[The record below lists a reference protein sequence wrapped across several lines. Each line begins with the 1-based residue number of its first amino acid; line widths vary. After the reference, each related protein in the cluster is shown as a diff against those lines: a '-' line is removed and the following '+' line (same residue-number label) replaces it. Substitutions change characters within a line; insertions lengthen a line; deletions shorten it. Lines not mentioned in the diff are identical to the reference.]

1 MSKLYS
7 PLSPEFVNK
16 PGMKSRWGKLYGS
29 ALSLAVSSLAQQS
42 EQFIVL
48 ITSDM
53 PGAQK
58 LKHELS
64 FFLTASPELEI
75 LTLPDWETLA
85 YDQFSPHQDIISE
98 RLATLY
104 HLPRLKKG
112 ILIVPLNTLM
122 HRLMP
127 LDYINNNTL
136 FLNTGM
142 LLDMAEFRRELEKSG
157 YRCVDN
163 VYEHGE
169 FAVRGS
175 IIDLFPMGSELPY
188 RIDLFDDEIET
199 IKHFDLETQR
209 SISHSDSIN
218 MMPAR
223 EFPMD
228 KQAIEFFRE
237 QYRDVFCQQKPGE
250 NNLELTESIIY
261 NNIGQGI
268 SPPGIEY
275 YLPLFFQQTTS
286 LFDYLPNESIIVN
299 FMDLESVTD
308 QFIKDTELRYEQ
320 YRHDTS
326 RPILSPQQLFLKTDE
341 LFAQL
346 KKYPRIICQ
355 SFEFEVSLSNKSAG
369 VYNFAT
375 EKPPALTIDTK
386 KENVMHNLER
396 YLKQSSKDKRRV
408 LFCAETAGRKES
420 LLELLKPY
428 KIYPKNNNSWQEF
441 LSSTA
446 TLGICTTPLDDGMQL
461 TDIALLSESQL
472 YGRQVMQRRRRKAK
486 SRDNDAII
494 NTLAELQIGAPVV
507 HEDNGIGRYL
517 GLQTITLSDETTEF
531 LALEYA
537 GGDKLYVP
545 VAYLHLISRYTGSNP
560 DTAPLHKLGSG
571 QWEKAKRK
579 AKEKIHDVAAE
590 LLEIY
595 ALREAQQG
603 FVYRFNQ
610 QDYHTFVSGFPFEE
624 TPDQQ
629 TAIEAVLEDM
639 TGPKPMDRLICGD
652 VGFGKTEVA
661 MRAAF
666 IAVSGGKQVAIL
678 VPTTLLSRQHTES
691 FQNRFAEW
699 PVKIAGL
706 SRFQNKKEQALILKE
721 IAAGTI
727 DIIIGTHKLLQKDL
741 KYKQLG
747 LVIIDEEHRFG
758 VRQKDRFKQL
768 RSQVDILTLTATP
781 IPRTLNMSL
790 SGIRDFSIIA
800 TPPARRLSIKTFVQ
814 PWNNDTIKEAC
825 QREIMRGGQVFVLH
839 NNVQTIDKKAQ
850 ELEALIP
857 EAKVDVAHG
866 QMKEN
871 QLEHIMADF
880 YHQRFNILVCTTII
894 ETGIDIPTAN
904 TIIIE
909 RADRFGLAQLYQL
922 RGRVGRSHH
931 KAYAYL
937 TVPSRKSMTAD
948 AIKRLEA
955 IEAIKELGAGFTLAT
970 HDLEIRGSGELL
982 GEGQSGQIQAIGF
995 TLYTELLERAVKSL
1009 KEGKDP
1015 EMETA
1020 SHYGTEIDMHIP
1032 ALIPDDYLPDV
1043 HTRLVLYKRIAN
1055 AQNDVEL
1062 KDIQVE
1068 MIDRFGLLTDQIKNL
1083 FAVTSLKLKASPL
1096 DILSINFG
1104 EDGGRMI
1111 FSDQP
1116 DIDPM
1121 KIINLIQTKPALY
1134 KLDGN
1139 SKLRLLKM
1147 ETDISKQF
1155 QYLSELLGYLDN
1167 KN

>member
-1 MSKLYS
+1 MIIMPKLHS
-7 PLSPEFVNK
+7 PIEPEFVNK
-16 PGMKSRWGKLYGS
+16 PGMRSYWGRLYGS
-29 ALSLAVSSLAQQS
+29 AFSLSVSNLAQQS
-42 EQFIVL
+42 GQFIIL

-53 PGAQK
+53 PAAQK
-58 LKHELS
+58 LRYELS
-64 FFLTASPELEI
+64 FFLADSYLTDGSTLEI

-104 HLPRLKKG
+104 HLPRLKQG

-127 LDYINNNTL
+127 LDYINKNTL
-136 FLNTGM
+136 ILNTGM
-142 LLDMAEFRRELEKSG
+142 TLDTAEFRLDLEKSG

-175 IIDLFPMGSELPY
+175 IIDLFPMGSSLPY

-199 IKHFDLETQR
+199 IKYFNIETQR
-209 SISHSDSIN
+209 SSGQCDAIN

-228 KQAIEFFRE
+228 KEAIELFRE
-237 QYRDVFCQQKPGE
+237 QYRQQLGG
-250 NNLELTESIIY
+250 ELTESVIY
-261 NNIGQGI
+261 NNIGLGI

-275 YLPLFFQQTTS
+275 YLPLFFQQTTT
-286 LFDYLPNESIIVN
+286 LFDYLPKQSIIVN
-299 FMDLESVTD
+299 FMDLETVAE
-308 QFIKDTELRYEQ
+308 QFIKDTEGRYEQ
-320 YRHDTS
+320 YRHNTS
-326 RPILSPQQLFLKTDE
+326 RPILNPHHLFLRNDE
-341 LFAQL
+341 LFARL
-346 KKYPRIICQ
+346 KKYPRIISQ
-355 SFEFEVSLSNKSAG
+355 NFEFETKAG
-369 VYNFAT
+369 VYNFSS
-375 EKPPALTIDTK
+375 EKPSALTIDTK
-386 KENVMHNLER
+386 KENVLHTLKNF
-396 YLKQSSKDKRRV
+396 LKQSVKDKRRV
-408 LFCAETAGRKES
+408 LFCAETAGRKET
-420 LLELLKPY
+420 LLELLKPH
-428 KIYPKNNNSWQEF
+428 KIYPKSSSGWSDFLNSDIP
-441 LSSTA
+441 
-446 TLGICTTPLDDGMQL
+446 LGICTAPLDEGIQL
-461 TDIALLSESQL
+461 ADIALICESQL
-472 YGRQVMQRRRRKAK
+472 YGQQVMQRRRRKSK

-494 NTLAELQIGAPVV
+494 NTLAELQLGAPVV
-507 HEDNGIGRYL
+507 HEDNGVGRYL
-517 GLQTITLSDETTEF
+517 GLETIILGDETTEF

-579 AKEKIHDVAAE
+579 AKEKIRDVAAE

-603 FVYRFNQ
+603 FVYRFSQ
-610 QDYHTFVSGFPFEE
+610 SDYHTFASGFPFEE
-624 TPDQQ
+624 TPDQK

-639 TGPKPMDRLICGD
+639 SGSKPMDRLVCGD

-666 IAVSGGKQVAIL
+666 IAVNGGKQVAIL
-678 VPTTLLSRQHTES
+678 VPTTLLSQQHTES

-706 SRFQNKKEQALILKE
+706 SRFQSKKEQQSILKE
-721 IAAGTI
+721 VAAGTI
-727 DIIIGTHKLLQKDL
+727 DIVIGTHKLLQPGIQ
-741 KYKQLG
+741 YKQLG
-747 LVIIDEEHRFG
+747 MVIIDEEHRFG

-768 RSQVDILTLTATP
+768 RSKVDILTLTATP

-814 PWNNDTIKEAC
+814 QWNSDTIKEAC

-839 NNVQTIDKKAQ
+839 NNVQTIDKKAH
-850 ELEALIP
+850 ELAELIP

-866 QMKEN
+866 QMREN
-871 QLEHIMADF
+871 QLEQIMADF

-937 TVPSRKSMTAD
+937 TVPGRKSMTAD
-948 AIKRLEA
+948 AVKRLEA
-955 IEAIKELGAGFTLAT
+955 IEAIEELGAGFTLAT

-1015 EMETA
+1015 EVETA
-1020 SHYGTEIDMHIP
+1020 SHHGTEIDMHIP

-1043 HTRLVLYKRIAN
+1043 HTRLVIYKRIAN

-1083 FAVTSLKLKASPL
+1083 FAVTSLKLKATPL
-1096 DILSINFG
+1096 DILSIDFSEN
-1104 EDGGRMI
+1104 GGRMV

-1121 KIINLIQTKPALY
+1121 KIINLIQTKSALY

-1139 SKLRLLKM
+1139 SKLKLLKI
-1147 ETDISKQF
+1147 ETDINKQF
-1155 QYLSELLGYLDN
+1155 QYLSGLLDYLG
-1167 KN
+1167 

>member
-1 MSKLYS
+1 MDKLYS
-7 PLSPEFVNK
+7 PITPDFINK
-16 PGMKSRWGKLYGS
+16 PGMKSHWGKLYGS
-29 ALSLAVSSLAQQS
+29 ALSLAISNLARQS
-42 EQFIVL
+42 GQFVTL

-53 PGAQK
+53 PSAQK
-58 LKHELS
+58 LKYELS
-64 FFLTASPELEI
+64 FFLAESGLEI

-104 HLPRLKKG
+104 HLPRLKQG

-136 FLNTGM
+136 ILDRGM
-142 LLDMAEFRRELEKSG
+142 TLDIDQFRRDLEKSG

-175 IIDLFPMGSELPY
+175 IIDLYPMGSPLPY
-188 RIDLFDDEIET
+188 RLDLFDDEIDT
-199 IKHFDLETQR
+199 IKNFDVDTQR
-209 SISHSDSIN
+209 SIKNCDSIN

-223 EFPMD
+223 EFPLD
-228 KQAIEFFRE
+228 KQAINLFRE
-237 QYRDVFCQQKPGE
+237 QYRNILGG
-250 NNLELTESIIY
+250 ELTDSIIY
-261 NNIGQGI
+261 NDIGQGI
-268 SPPGIEY
+268 SSPGIEY
-275 YLPLFFQQTTS
+275 YLPLFFQQTTT
-286 LFDYLPNESIIVN
+286 LFDYLPEQAIIVN
-299 FMDLESVTD
+299 FTDLESITERFIHDTD
-308 QFIKDTELRYEQ
+308 LRYEQ
-320 YRHDTS
+320 YCHNIAH
-326 RPILSPQQLFLKTDE
+326 PILPPAELFLRTDE
-341 LFAQL
+341 LFAHL
-346 KKYPRIICQ
+346 KNYSRIICQ
-355 SFEFEVSLSNKSAG
+355 SFEFEDKAG
-369 VYNFAT
+369 VYNFAS
-375 EKPPALTIDTK
+375 EKPPSLTFNTQQKAIQKESALNK
-386 KENVMHNLER
+386 
-396 YLKQSSKDKRRV
+396 LKQYLNSAVAEQRRI
-408 LFCAETAGRKES
+408 LFCTETAGRRET

-428 KIYPKNNNSWQEF
+428 KIYPKSLAGWDDF
-441 LSSTA
+441 LVSGKTP
-446 TLGICTTPLDDGMQL
+446 GICIAPLDEGMQL
-461 TDIALLSESQL
+461 GDLALICESQL
-472 YGRQVMQRRRRKAK
+472 YGQQVMQRRRRKAK
-486 SRDNDAII
+486 SQDSDAII

-507 HEDNGIGRYL
+507 HEDNGVGRYL
-517 GLQTITLSDETTEF
+517 GLETITLDDETAEF

-545 VAYLHLISRYTGSNP
+545 VAFLHLISRYTGSNP

-571 QWEKAKRK
+571 QWEKAKRR
-579 AKEKIHDVAAE
+579 AREKIHDVAAE

-595 ALREAQQG
+595 AQREAQQG
-603 FVYRFNQ
+603 FAYRFDEQ
-610 QDYHTFVSGFPFEE
+610 HYHAFVSGFPFEE

-629 TAIEAVLEDM
+629 KAIENVVADM

-666 IAVSGGKQVAIL
+666 LAVSGGKQVAIL
-678 VPTTLLSRQHTES
+678 VPTTLLSQQHTEN

-699 PVKIAGL
+699 PIKIAAL
-706 SRFQNKKEQALILKE
+706 SRFQNKKEQEIILKE
-721 IAAGTI
+721 VVAGTI
-727 DIIIGTHKLLQKDL
+727 DIVIGTHKLLQESI

-758 VRQKDRFKQL
+758 VRQKERFKKL
-768 RSQVDILTLTATP
+768 RSKVDILTLTATP

-814 PWNNDTIKEAC
+814 RWNNATIKEAC

-839 NNVQTIDKKAQ
+839 NNVQSIGKKAR
-850 ELEALIP
+850 ELEQLIP
-857 EAKVDVAHG
+857 EARVDIAHG
-866 QMKEN
+866 QMREKD
-871 QLEHIMADF
+871 LELVMSDF
-880 YHQRFNILVCTTII
+880 YHQRFNVLVCTTII
-894 ETGIDIPTAN
+894 ETGIDIPSAN

-937 TVPSRKSMTAD
+937 TVPEKKSMTAD

-955 IEAIKELGAGFTLAT
+955 IEAIEDLGAGFTLAT

-982 GEGQSGQIQAIGF
+982 GEDQSGQIQEIGF

-1015 EMETA
+1015 ELETA
-1020 SHYGTEIDMHIP
+1020 AHHGTEIDLHIP

-1043 HTRLVLYKRIAN
+1043 HTRLVMYKRIAN
-1055 AQNDVEL
+1055 AYSDVEL

-1083 FAVTSLKLKASPL
+1083 FAITSLKLKATPL
-1096 DILSINFG
+1096 DILSIDFSEN
-1104 EDGGRMI
+1104 GGRI
-1111 FSDQP
+1111 NFSEQP
-1116 DIDPM
+1116 NIDPM
-1121 KIINLIQTKPALY
+1121 KIINLIQTKASLY

-1139 SKLRLLKM
+1139 SKLRLLKK
-1147 ETDISKQF
+1147 EPDIARQF
-1155 QYLSELLGYLDN
+1155 QYLSELLDHLAA
-1167 KN
+1167 

>member
-7 PLSPEFVNK
+7 PITPEFVNK
-16 PGMKSRWGKLYGS
+16 AGMKSHWGKLYGS
-29 ALSLAVSSLAQQS
+29 ALSLTISNLAQQS
-42 EQFIVL
+42 RQFITL

-53 PGAQK
+53 PAAQK
-58 LKHELS
+58 LKYELS
-64 FFLTASPELEI
+64 FFLAESELEI

-104 HLPRLKKG
+104 HLPRLKTG

-136 FLNTGM
+136 LLNTGM
-142 LLDMAEFRRELEKSG
+142 QLDIAEFRRELEKSG

-175 IIDLFPMGSELPY
+175 IIDLFPMGSSLPY

-199 IKHFDLETQR
+199 IKNFDLETQR
-209 SISHSDSIN
+209 SIGSCDSIN

-228 KQAIEFFRE
+228 KEAIEFFRE
-237 QYRDVFCQQKPGE
+237 QYRQNFSQE
-250 NNLELTESIIY
+250 NTINNTDLTESVIY

-275 YLPLFFQQTTS
+275 YLPLFFPQTTT
-286 LFDYLPNESIIVN
+286 LFDYLPKNSIIIN
-299 FMDLESVTD
+299 FMDLESHTD

-326 RPILSPQQLFLKTDE
+326 RPILRPQQLFLKTDE
-341 LFAQL
+341 LFAQF
-346 KKYPRIICQ
+346 KNYPRIICQ
-355 SFEFEVSLSNKSAG
+355 SFEFDASSGKSSG
-369 VYNFAT
+369 IYNFAT
-375 EKPPALTIDTK
+375 DKPPALTIDTK
-386 KENVMHNLER
+386 QENVMHTLER
-396 YLKQSSKDKRRV
+396 YLKRAQKECKRV
-408 LFCAETAGRKES
+408 LFCAETAGRKEN

-428 KIYPKNNNSWQEF
+428 KIYPKNNESWQQF
-441 LSSTA
+441 LDSDIA
-446 TLGICTTPLDDGMQL
+446 LGICTTPLDEGLQL
-461 TDIALLSESQL
+461 NDIALISESQL
-472 YGRQVMQRRRRKAK
+472 YGQQVMQRRRRKAK

-494 NTLAELQIGAPVV
+494 NTLAELQVGAPVV
-507 HEDNGIGRYL
+507 HEDNGVGRYQ
-517 GLQTITLSDETTEF
+517 GLQTITLGDETTEF

-595 ALREAQQG
+595 AMREAQQG
-603 FVYRFNQ
+603 FIYRYSQ
-610 QDYHTFVSGFPFEE
+610 QDYMTFVSGFPFEE

-629 TAIEAVLEDM
+629 TAIEAVVEDM

-666 IAVSGGKQVAIL
+666 LAVSGGKQVAIL
-678 VPTTLLSRQHTES
+678 VPTTLLSQQHTEN

-699 PVKIAGL
+699 PIKIAGL
-706 SRFQNKKEQALILKE
+706 SRFQTKKEQQVILKE
-721 IAAGTI
+721 VASGHI

-768 RSQVDILTLTATP
+768 RSKVDILTLTATP

-814 PWNNDTIKEAC
+814 QWNNDTIKEAC

-850 ELEALIP
+850 ELEELIP

-866 QMKEN
+866 QMREK

-894 ETGIDIPTAN
+894 ETGIDIPSAN

-937 TVPSRKSMTAD
+937 TVPGKKSMTAD

-955 IEAIKELGAGFTLAT
+955 IEAIEELGAGFTLAT

-982 GEGQSGQIQAIGF
+982 GEGQSGQIQEIGF

-1009 KEGKDP
+1009 KDGKDP
-1015 EMETA
+1015 ELETA
-1020 SHYGTEIDMHIP
+1020 SHHGTEINMHIP

-1043 HTRLVLYKRIAN
+1043 HTRLVMYKRIAN
-1055 AQNDVEL
+1055 AQSDIEL

-1083 FAVTSLKLKASPL
+1083 FAVTSLKLKATPL
-1096 DILSINFG
+1096 DILSIDFS
-1104 EDGGRMI
+1104 ESGGRMI

-1116 DIDPM
+1116 NIDPM
-1121 KIINLIQTKPALY
+1121 KIINLIQTKSAMY

-1139 SKLRLLKM
+1139 TKLKLLKI
-1147 ETDISKQF
+1147 ETDINKQF
-1155 QYLSELLGYLDN
+1155 QYLSDLLTYLEN
-1167 KN
+1167 P

>member
-1 MSKLYS
+1 MPKLYS
-7 PLSPEFVNK
+7 PISPEFVNK
-16 PGMKSRWGKLYGS
+16 TGMKSHWGRLYGS
-29 ALSLAVSSLAQQS
+29 SLSLAVSNLAQQS
-42 EQFIVL
+42 GRFITL
-48 ITSDM
+48 ITPDM
-53 PGAQK
+53 PTAQK
-58 LKHELS
+58 LRYDLS
-64 FFLTASPELEI
+64 FFLSGSELEI

-104 HLPRLKKG
+104 HLPRLKQG
-112 ILIVPLNTLM
+112 ILIVPVSTLM

-136 FLNTGM
+136 ILNTGM
-142 LLDMAEFRRELEKSG
+142 TLDIAAFRRDLEKSG

-175 IIDLFPMGSELPY
+175 IIDLFPMGSSMPY
-188 RIDLFDDEIET
+188 RIDLFDDEVDT
-199 IKHFDLETQR
+199 IKHFDIETQR
-209 SISHSDSIN
+209 STVPCNAIN

-228 KQAIEFFRE
+228 KAAIELFRQQYRE
-237 QYRDVFCQQKPGE
+237 QLGG
-250 NNLELTESIIY
+250 ELTESVIY
-261 NNIGQGI
+261 NNIGLGI

-286 LFDYLPNESIIVN
+286 LFDYLPEQSIIVN
-299 FMDLESVTD
+299 FPDLEDITK
-308 QFIKDTELRYEQ
+308 QFFNDTTTRYEQ
-320 YRHDTS
+320 YCHNIS
-326 RPILSPQQLFLKTDE
+326 RPILNPQQLFLKSDE
-341 LFAQL
+341 LFARIKQ
-346 KKYPRIICQ
+346 YPRIICQ
-355 SFEFEVSLSNKSAG
+355 NFEFETAALKKKAG
-369 VYNFAT
+369 VYNFAS

-386 KENVMHNLER
+386 NENVLHTLEAF
-396 YLKQSSKDKRRV
+396 LKQSHKNKRKV

-420 LLELLKPY
+420 LLELLKPH
-428 KIYPKNNNSWQEF
+428 KIYPKNTDSWQDF
-441 LSSTA
+441 LSSDIS
-446 TLGICTTPLDDGMQL
+446 LGICTAPLDEGIQL
-461 TDIALLSESQL
+461 TDIALISESQL
-472 YGRQVMQRRRRKAK
+472 YGQQVMQRRRRKKK

-494 NTLAELQIGAPVV
+494 NTLAELQVGAPVV
-507 HEDNGIGRYL
+507 HEDNGVGRYL
-517 GLQTITLSDETTEF
+517 GLETITLGDETTEF

-537 GGDKLYVP
+537 AGDKLYVP

-579 AKEKIHDVAAE
+579 AREKIRDVAAE

-603 FVYRFNQ
+603 FVYRFSQ
-610 QDYHTFVSGFPFEE
+610 SDYHTFASGFPFEE
-624 TPDQQ
+624 TPDQK
-629 TAIEAVLEDM
+629 TAIEAVVEDM
-639 TGPKPMDRLICGD
+639 SGPKPMDRLVCGD

-666 IAVSGGKQVAIL
+666 VAVSGGKQVAIL
-678 VPTTLLSRQHTES
+678 VPTTLLSQQHTES

-706 SRFQNKKEQALILKE
+706 SRFQTKKEQAVILKE
-721 IAAGTI
+721 VAAGTV
-727 DIIIGTHKLLQKDL
+727 DIVIGTHKLLQPGI

-747 LVIIDEEHRFG
+747 MVIIDEEHRFG

-768 RSQVDILTLTATP
+768 RSKVDILTLTATP

-814 PWNNDTIKEAC
+814 QWNNDTIKEAC

-850 ELEALIP
+850 ELAELIP

-866 QMKEN
+866 QMREN

-894 ETGIDIPTAN
+894 ETGIDIPSAN

-937 TVPSRKSMTAD
+937 TVPARKSMTAD
-948 AIKRLEA
+948 AVKRLEA
-955 IEAIKELGAGFTLAT
+955 IEAIEELGAGFTLAT

-1009 KEGKDP
+1009 KDGKDP
-1015 EMETA
+1015 EIETA
-1020 SHYGTEIDMHIP
+1020 SHHGTEIDMHIP

-1043 HTRLVLYKRIAN
+1043 HTRLVIYKRIAN

-1083 FAVTSLKLKASPL
+1083 FAVTSLKLKATPL
-1096 DILSINFG
+1096 DILSIDFSEN
-1104 EDGGRMI
+1104 GGRMV

-1116 DIDPM
+1116 NIDPM
-1121 KIINLIQTKPALY
+1121 KIINLIQTKSALY

-1139 SKLRLLKM
+1139 SKLKLLKT
-1147 ETDISKQF
+1147 ENDVNKQF
-1155 QYLSELLGYLDN
+1155 QYLSELLSYLG
-1167 KN
+1167 